1 MIAAGQTKLI
11 RLPNLPGNDFSR
23 NKGDLWKLSFENDLG
38 FTDCM
43 TLGDLNAITIVA
55 DSTDGWNIDSI
66 AAYVCA
72 AGNCQEATHDFDV
85 FQWIDTNR
93 EPEDE
98 RFSLTNA
105 QLYSTSKSGCN
116 VMFFMMEVSER
127 GKMYT
132 IVL

>member
-11 RLPNLPGNDFSR
+11 GLPNLPGNDFSM

-43 TLGDLNAITIVA
+43 TLGDLDAITIVA

-66 AAYVCA
+66 ASYVCA
-72 AGNCQEATHDFDV
+72 AENCQEATHDFDV

-105 QLYSTSKSGCN
+105 QLYSTSKSGCDSTHLTMT
-116 VMFFMMEVSER
+116 MF
-127 GKMYT
+127 
-132 IVL
+132 